1 MKNVYDFSSDNVNV
15 FLMVI
20 DSSGSMS
27 SSKDDVKKGI
37 RAYKRSFE
45 GFEESGSIAVAV
57 SYFSSDYYG
66 GDFRRIEE
74 ISEEYEIGGATA
86 LYYAINK
93 GKQQLTNYMDEIE
106 RRMGVIPRGT
116 FIYFSDGEPCEDMAT
131 RESAKNS
138 IREMNIAGIT
148 TAFVAFGKAI
158 TSNFGK
164 ELGFQSTIDVSDK
177 KKLTKFMGGELSKS
191 CKEQSRSMKALSGDF
206 FSKAAGSENSEGYS
220 RTTAQ
225 VLNDDSWINEI

>member
-1 MKNVYDFSSDNVNV
+1 MKDVYDFSSDNVNV

-20 DSSGSMS
+20 DSSGSML

-37 RAYKRSFE
+37 RDYKKSFE
-45 GFEESGSIAVAV
+45 NFEESGSIAVAI
-57 SYFSSDYYG
+57 SYFSSGYCG

-86 LYYAINK
+86 LYYSINQ
-93 GKQQLTNYMDEIE
+93 GKRQLMNYMEEIE
-106 RRMGVIPRGT
+106 RRMGVTPRGT
-116 FIYFSDGEPCEDMAT
+116 FIFFSDGEPYRDMDS
-131 RESAKNS
+131 RKSAEIS
-138 IREMNIAGIT
+138 IREMNMAGIT

-164 ELGFQSTIDVSDK
+164 ELGFQSTIDVSDRK
-177 KKLTKFMGGELSKS
+177 TLTKFMGVELSKS

-206 FSKAAGSENSEGYS
+206 FSKVADGGISKGYS

-225 VLNDDSWINEI
+225 VLDDDSWINEI